1 MHARTMTLEAGKII
15 EPRRRILF
23 PLGKQVMKLRQLRSK
38 GINPPISDFP
48 LDYIISFGECG
59 DLNQASPFSKLIV
72 AINERLTLSR
82 DRDASLESKL
92 RLEPMIYHYFDHTSL
107 KISFPR

>member
-23 PLGKQVMKLRQLRSK
+23 PLGKQVMKLRQLRSR
-38 GINPPISDFP
+38 IFRSIFN
-48 LDYIISFGECG
+48 YIISFGEHG

-82 DRDASLESKL
+82 DRDASLEPKL

>member
-38 GINPPISDFP
+38 GINLGFSARY
-48 LDYIISFGECG
+48 LIISFHSVNTE
-59 DLNQASPFSKLIV
+59 
-72 AINERLTLSR
+72 T
-82 DRDASLESKL
+82 
-92 RLEPMIYHYFDHTSL
+92 
-107 KISFPR
+107 